1 MIEDSVP
8 RRLCDPRRPGARSL
22 ASDQA
27 DRILT
32 AGGKRSRAARLCGPR
47 SSPLEHARGVPVFPA
62 GAGIAGAIPGTRPDM
77 SAVVR

>member
-32 AGGKRSRAARLCGPR
+32 RAGQRSHAIRLDGPR
-47 SSPLEHARGVPVFPA
+47 SAPLEHARGIPVFPA
-62 GAGIAGAIPGTRPDM
+62 NAGIPGAIPGTRPDH
-77 SAVVR
+77 AVR